1 MTPTYLDYAATT
13 PVREEVRAAMEPF
26 ASEVFGN
33 PSSAHRWGRAAAAA
47 LEEARADIASA
58 IGARP
63 SEVRFV
69 RGGTESDNL
78 AIMGTS
84 RGEAQ
89 HSIFVSEI
97 EHSAVLEAADHVAT
111 TEGAAVTRLTVSADG
126 IIDLTPLDT
135 VPDGSTSVVS
145 VMWVNNE
152 TGLTLPIPEVVE
164 AGHTNGSLVHSDASQ
179 AIGKVPV
186 HVGSVQVDLLT
197 ATGHKIYGPGG
208 MGILFAREGVTLSP
222 LHHGGGQER
231 SLRPGT
237 EDVAGS
243 VGLATAICLAVAEQ
257 ESEANRLASLRQ
269 LLEGKLMAALE
280 DVRIN
285 CAGAVRAPHVT
296 SVGIGGIADGQGLL
310 MALDLEGIAVSGG
323 SACHSGAGKGSH
335 VIAAL
340 YGEADPFAT
349 VRFSFGRG
357 TDEDAV
363 GRAVAVT
370 KAVVD
375 RMRTS

>member
-1 MTPTYLDYAATT
+1 
-13 PVREEVRAAMEPF
+13 VKRS

-33 PSSAHRWGRAAAAA
+33 PSSTHRWGRAAAAA
-47 LEEARADIASA
+47 LDEARADIASVL
-58 IGARP
+58 GAKP
-63 SEVRFV
+63 SEVSFV

-84 RGEAQ
+84 RGDGSP

-97 EHSAVLEAADHVAT
+97 EHSAVLEAADHVAD
-111 TEGAAVTRLTVSADG
+111 TEGATVTRLHVSHDG
-126 IIDLTPLDT
+126 AIDLGPLDAIT
-135 VPDGSTSVVS
+135 DGSTSLIS

-152 TGLTLPIPEVVE
+152 TGLTLPIPDVVE
-164 AGHTNGSLVHSDASQ
+164 AGRTRGSLVHSDASQ
-179 AIGKVPV
+179 AMGKVPV
-186 HVGSVQVDLLT
+186 HVGSVGVDLLT
-197 ATGHKIYGPGG
+197 ATGHKIYGPAG
-208 MGILFAREGVTLSP
+208 MGILFAREGTALRS

-243 VGLATAICLAVAEQ
+243 VGLAVAIRLAVDEQ
-257 ESEANRLASLRQ
+257 EAESVRLAGLRD
-269 LLEGKLMAALE
+269 LLEGRLLSTLV
-280 DVRIN
+280 DIRIN
-285 CAGAVRAPHVT
+285 CAGATRAPHVS
-296 SVGIGGIADGQGLL
+296 SVGIGGVEDGSGLL

-363 GRAVAVT
+363 EHAVAVT
-370 KAVVD
+370 KTVVE
-375 RMRTS
+375 RMRAS